1 MREIYIIESLKKY
14 RNFCLQVTSTPF
26 QITYLQKHCFYL
38 LSALEKPA
46 IIFDRFFL
54 SSCLVLVSRINSIRS
69 IANRCSALSFLLFS
83 TVFLRVYLAL
93 QSNQKRKGR
102 MLSQMML
109 HGEYFNDL
117 ELKCFQSSCLAFSP
131 ALLPQSNYISKSGCH
146 GCLPCWE
153 VLYHMFIFLP
163 VLLSAL
169 EASPTC
175 STQTNSFDHFS
186 GVWDLRCCWYVSADT
201 YLHYVNNLNLFLL

>member
-1 MREIYIIESLKKY
+1 MGCFRAEEHLSQSMCTTNPLHTAPFWTPKSCSLCAGQMNSKSNDLNCLFGSLEMREIYIIDSLKKY
-14 RNFCLQVTSTPF
+14 RNFCLQVRSTPF

-109 HGEYFNDL
+109 RGEYFNDL
-117 ELKCFQSSCLAFSP
+117 ELKCFQSSCLALFFS
-131 ALLPQSNYISKSGCH
+131 S
-146 GCLPCWE
+146 
-153 VLYHMFIFLP
+153 F
-163 VLLSAL
+163 
-169 EASPTC
+169 ASPI
-175 STQTNSFDHFS
+175 
-186 GVWDLRCCWYVSADT
+186 
-201 YLHYVNNLNLFLL
+201 

>member
-1 MREIYIIESLKKY
+1 MILRKNTETFVYKS
-14 RNFCLQVTSTPF
+14 QV
-26 QITYLQKHCFYL
+26 L
-38 LSALEKPA
+38 LSRLRTCKNIAFICFLLWRNQQLFL
-46 IIFDRFFL
+46 IGFFL

-117 ELKCFQSSCLAFSP
+117 ELKCFQSSCLALFFS
-131 ALLPQSNYISKSGCH
+131 S
-146 GCLPCWE
+146 
-153 VLYHMFIFLP
+153 F
-163 VLLSAL
+163 
-169 EASPTC
+169 ASPI
-175 STQTNSFDHFS
+175 
-186 GVWDLRCCWYVSADT
+186 
-201 YLHYVNNLNLFLL
+201 

>member
-1 MREIYIIESLKKY
+1 MHFHFYYFQLCFSGFIWHCRAIRKEKVECYHRWCYMANI
-14 RNFCLQVTSTPF
+14 ST
-26 QITYLQKHCFYL
+26 T
-38 LSALEKPA
+38 LSWNA
-46 IIFDRFFL
+46 F
-54 SSCLVLVSRINSIRS
+54 
-69 IANRCSALSFLLFS
+69 
-83 TVFLRVYLAL
+83 RVHAWL
-93 QSNQKRKGR
+93 
-102 MLSQMML
+102 
-109 HGEYFNDL
+109 
-117 ELKCFQSSCLAFSP
+117 CFSP

-201 YLHYVNNLNLFLL
+201 YLHYVNNLNLFLLWLNTYLLQREACVCNLAWKSSCRG